1 MLLPR
6 VCVWLLPLELGM
18 MEVDG
23 TLAIEG
29 RLHSIREDKWEV
41 CVTFTEILQKQ
52 EAELHKRSRMLPRAL
67 N

>member
-1 MLLPR
+1 
-6 VCVWLLPLELGM
+6 M

-52 EAELHKRSRMLPRAL
+52 EAELHKGSRMLPRAL